1 MKVVLKRHIREFKQR
16 RFWATHVN
24 RKWALFAGI
33 LGQVLSP
40 NLQAIAKAKTLDNT
54 HLVAYEQALL
64 FGRAKQASR
73 EHASEGASPLAR
85 AFRETRFARP
95 NRRACSQANY
105 AFKKRKYLTS
115 GWRASLKNHVFA

>member
-1 MKVVLKRHIREFKQR
+1 MKAVLKRHIRELKQR

-24 RKWALFAGI
+24 RKWALLPTF
-33 LGQVLSP
+33 LGKCYPKSSG
-40 NLQAIAKAKTLDNT
+40 DT

-115 GWRASLKNHVFA
+115 GWRASLKNYVFA